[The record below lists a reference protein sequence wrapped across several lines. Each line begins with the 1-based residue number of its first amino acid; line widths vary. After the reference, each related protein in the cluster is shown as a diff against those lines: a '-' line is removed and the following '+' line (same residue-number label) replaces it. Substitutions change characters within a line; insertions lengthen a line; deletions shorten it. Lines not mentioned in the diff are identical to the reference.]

1 MQQNPVFNRIVNM
14 AHMYEI
20 ASYLEAVIII
30 KGFEVVR
37 RNAMLCPGVMVLNV
51 LKNKELVTT
60 IIVDKQCHGEYFDE
74 DSFFLIRTI
83 EDAERLVENFDAI
96 IS

>member
-14 AHMYEI
+14 AHIFEI

-30 KGFEVVR
+30 KGYNVNR
-37 RNAMLCPGVMVLNV
+37 RNAPCPGMVVLNV
-51 LKNKELVTT
+51 QKNEELLTT
-60 IIVDKQCHGEYFDE
+60 LIVDKQCTSEYFNE
-74 DSFFLIRTI
+74 ESFFFIRSL
-83 EDAERLVENFDAI
+83 EDAERFIENFDAI